1 MIDSFHGARSVNLLS
16 VGTFNGKRVFCKL
29 LEVVGL
35 VIFIG
40 GSFNPI
46 PGRGVVGGIGFYFP
60 SMSNG
65 AVGESLFVV
74 EFSKEDVLSVELGF
88 LCSAGARDEG
98 ADRKEENESDKYV
111 LL

>member
-1 MIDSFHGARSVNLLS
+1 MNFLL
-16 VGTFNGKRVFCKL
+16 VGTSSGKRVFRNL

-35 VIFIG
+35 VTFIG

-74 EFSKEDVLSVELGF
+74 EFSKEDVLAVELRF
-88 LCSAGARDEG
+88 LFSA
-98 ADRKEENESDKYV
+98 ST
-111 LL
+111 